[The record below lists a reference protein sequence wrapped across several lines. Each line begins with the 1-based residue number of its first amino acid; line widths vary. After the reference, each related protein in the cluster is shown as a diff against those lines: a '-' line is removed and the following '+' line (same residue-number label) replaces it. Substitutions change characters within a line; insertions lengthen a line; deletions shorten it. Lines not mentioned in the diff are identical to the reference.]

1 MRSSLSSKRM
11 RTFRY
16 LMYEI
21 VDEQYIFSVRPL
33 LFVGLIICL
42 SEGAKF

>member
-11 RTFRY
+11 KTFRY

-21 VDEQYIFSVRPL
+21 VDDQYIFSVQHL
-33 LFVGLIICL
+33 LFVSLIICIC
-42 SEGAKF
+42 EGVKF